1 MCGLSGSRERRERM
15 KIFIKLTDRQQY
27 RLKQIQ
33 KKYKDRGLDYTLS
46 ETFDIVTRPHI
57 KDYLDGQLDV
67 VEQTLFTDIKGST
80 RRCL

>member
-1 MCGLSGSRERRERM
+1 M

-33 KKYKDRGLDYTLS
+33 KRYKERGLDYSLS
-46 ETFDIVTRPHI
+46 ETFDIVARPHI
-57 KDYLDGQLDV
+57 KDYLDEQLAC

-80 RRCL
+80 RRCS